1 MEVVRLGAFADYETE
16 DEYREQSTDSPLSA
30 EQIADALSSF
40 RSQFSIAIEEFA
52 ILADGRRL
60 VLDRQGFSGKVF
72 GYGGEL
78 DQIDQW
84 ALLTVEDIDRALPSD
99 RDRAGGFA
107 VRPAGGESTALP
119 WTFRAGSV
127 VLLCRAWTPS
137 ATVGRALL
145 AAHERGVA

>member
-16 DEYREQSTDSPLSA
+16 DEYLEQLTDSRLSA

-60 VLDRQGFSGKVF
+60 VFDRQGFSGKVF

-84 ALLTVEDIDRALPSD
+84 ALLTVEGHRPRA
-99 RDRAGGFA
+99 
-107 VRPAGGESTALP
+107 AL
-119 WTFRAGSV
+119 RS
-127 VLLCRAWTPS
+127 
-137 ATVGRALL
+137 
-145 AAHERGVA
+145 